1 MLKILVAD
9 NIAEQ
14 GLARLRENKEI
25 QVDVRIGL
33 DPQALASVVGDYDA
47 MIIRSGVKVTG
58 EVLAK
63 PGRLRVIARAGVGV
77 DNVNLDAATSAGVL
91 VINTPDANTLTT
103 AEHTI
108 AMMLARLRRIPQ
120 AHQHVTSGAWDRKA
134 FVGGQAAGKVL
145 GVVGLG
151 RVGHAVAER
160 ALAMRMK
167 VLACDPI
174 LRTTSVMEGRVAV
187 VKHIDELLPQ
197 VDCLTLHA
205 ALTDHTRNLINADR
219 LKLMKKTAILI
230 NCARGGL
237 VDEAALA
244 EALKAGR
251 IAGAAIDVFQS
262 EPPTNSP
269 LLTCDNV
276 VLTPHLGASTE
287 EAQTAVSTDAVD
299 AVLEYLLHET
309 IHNAVNVRGLPAD
322 LSPEDHAYLDL
333 TSRMAS
339 MLSTWCADGMDHVV
353 VTTSDDKQLGDLS
366 RTMALQALVEMM
378 SPHIEGRLNLVNA
391 AAFAEKR
398 GINVQQVAHSARR
411 DFPGVVTVRFDRRG
425 ESHEAQGAVF
435 QDGLPR
441 ILAIDG
447 YRMEMIPEGRLLMI
461 FNDDRPGV
469 IGLVGSIFGKHQIN
483 IADLF
488 LSRREQT
495 ALMVLKSDADV
506 PDSVLQEL
514 RQAEPIMSVWTVR
527 MPPLGAPQ

>member
-14 GLARLRENKEI
+14 GLARLKEVENV
-25 QVDVRIGL
+25 QADVRTGL
-33 DPQALASVVGDYDA
+33 DPQALAAVVGEYDA

-77 DNVNLDAATSAGVL
+77 DNVDLAAATSAGVL
-91 VINTPDANTLTT
+91 VINTPDANTVTT

-120 AHQHVTSGAWDRKA
+120 AHQHVMSGGWDRKA

-145 GVVGLG
+145 GIVGMG

-160 ALAMRMK
+160 ALALRMK
-167 VLACDPI
+167 VLVCDPI
-174 LRTTSVMEGRVAV
+174 LRTPSLMDGRVSV
-187 VKHIDELLPQ
+187 VKQIEELLPQ

-244 EALKAGR
+244 EALKEGR
-251 IAGAAIDVFQS
+251 IAGAAIDVYQA
-262 EPPTNSP
+262 EPPEGSP
-269 LLTCDNV
+269 LLNCDNV
-276 VLTPHLGASTE
+276 VLTPHLGASTK
-287 EAQTAVSTDAVD
+287 EAQTAVSTDAVE

-309 IHNAVNVRGLPAD
+309 IHNAVNVSDLPAD
-322 LSPEDHAYLDL
+322 LSPQDHAYLDL
-333 TSRMAS
+333 ISRMAS
-339 MLSTWCADGMDHVV
+339 ILSIWCAGGMDHVV
-353 VTTSDDKQLGDLS
+353 VTTSDDEQLRALS
-366 RTMALQALVEMM
+366 RTMTLQAVVEMM

-391 AAFAEKR
+391 AAFADKR
-398 GINVQQVAHSARR
+398 GINIQQVAHSARQ

-441 ILAIDG
+441 ILSVDG
-447 YRMEMIPEGRLLMI
+447 YRMEMIPEGRLMMI
-461 FNDDRPGV
+461 FNDDQPGV
-469 IGLVGSIFGKHQIN
+469 IGMVGGIFGKHQIN

-488 LSRREQT
+488 LSRQEQT

-506 PDSVLQEL
+506 PDAVLLEL
-514 RQAEPIMSVWTVR
+514 RQSKPILSVRAVR
-527 MPPLGAPQ
+527 LPPLDRPI

>member
-1 MLKILVAD
+1 MFKILVAD
-9 NIAEQ
+9 NIAEK
-14 GLARLRENKEI
+14 GLARLRETKDC
-25 QVDVRIGL
+25 QADVRTGL
-33 DPQALASVVGDYDA
+33 DPHALAAVVGDYDA

-58 EVLAK
+58 EVLAN

-77 DNVNLDAATSAGVL
+77 DNVDLAAATAVGVL

-120 AHQHVTSGAWDRKA
+120 AHQHVISGGWDRKA

-145 GVVGLG
+145 GIVGLG

-160 ALAMRMK
+160 ALALRMK

-174 LRTTSVMEGRVAV
+174 LRATSVLDGRVAV
-187 VKHIDELLPQ
+187 VKPIEELLPQ

-244 EALKAGR
+244 EALKEGR
-251 IAGAAIDVFQS
+251 IAGAAIDVYQN
-262 EPPTNSP
+262 EPPVGSP

-276 VLTPHLGASTE
+276 VLTPHLGASTK

-299 AVLEYLLHET
+299 AVLEYLTHET
-309 IHNAVNVRGLPAD
+309 IHNAVNVTGLPAD
-322 LSPEDHAYLDL
+322 LSPQDHAYLDL
-333 TSRMAS
+333 TSRLAAI
-339 MLSTWCADGMDHVV
+339 LSTWCAGGIDHVA
-353 VTTSDDKQLGDLS
+353 VTTSDDEPLRALS

-391 AAFAEKR
+391 AAFAKQR
-398 GINVQQVAHSARR
+398 GINIQQVAHSTRK
-411 DFPGVVTVRFDRRG
+411 DFPGVVTVRFDHG
-425 ESHEAQGAVF
+425 SESHEAQGAVF
-435 QDGLPR
+435 QDGRPR
-441 ILAIDG
+441 VLSVDG
-447 YRMEMIPEGRLLMI
+447 YRMEMIPEGRLMMI
-461 FNDDRPGV
+461 FNDDQPGV
-469 IGLVGSIFGKHQIN
+469 IGLVGSIFGKHGIN

-488 LSRREQT
+488 LSRREKT
-495 ALMVLKSDADV
+495 ALMVLKSDADA

-514 RQAEPIMSVWTVR
+514 RQAGPIMSVRTVR
-527 MPPLGAPQ
+527 LPLLDRPI